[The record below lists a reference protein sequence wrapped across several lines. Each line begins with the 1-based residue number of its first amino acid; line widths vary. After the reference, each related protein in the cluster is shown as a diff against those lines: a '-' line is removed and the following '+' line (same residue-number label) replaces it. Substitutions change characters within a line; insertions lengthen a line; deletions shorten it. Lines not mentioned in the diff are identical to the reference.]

1 MIVCFCNVILQN
13 GSTALI
19 MASQN
24 GHAAV
29 VHRLLEANAKVDFQ
43 MSDVRDNVYFICLA
57 CTKMHTEII
66 NTDEMR
72 INIIDINI

>member
-1 MIVCFCNVILQN
+1 MIICFCNVILQN

-43 MSDVRDNVYFICLA
+43 MSDVSIFYMFS
-57 CTKMHTEII
+57 MHQDAYR
-66 NTDEMR
+66 NY
-72 INIIDINI
+72 